1 MSDQPSTILQGHL
14 DRLRAG
20 DPSARD
26 ALLALAYANLRRL
39 AARMFGQ
46 FPAVRR
52 WEDTDDVSNNAALR
66 LWKAL
71 EELRPPTA
79 RDFYRLAA
87 LQIRRELLDLTRHYK
102 GPEGLGARHESALLG
117 VSEGPGPADPSDATH
132 DPGRLLQWTDFHRQ
146 VELLPEEE
154 RDAFDLLF
162 YQGLPHAEAAG
173 VLGVSEA
180 TLRRRWLAARLRL
193 QEAME
198 NFLPS

>member
-1 MSDQPSTILQGHL
+1 MSDHPSAVLQGHL

-26 ALLALAYANLRRL
+26 ALLAHAYANLRRL

-71 EELRPPTA
+71 EELRPATA

-87 LQIRRELLDLTRHYK
+87 LQIRRELLDLARHYR
-102 GPEGLGARHESALLG
+102 GPEGLGARHESALPEASG
-117 VSEGPGPADPSDATH
+117 GPAAAEPPDPTH
-132 DPGRLLQWTDFHRQ
+132 DPGRLAQWTDFHRR

-154 RDAFDLLF
+154 REAFDLLF
-162 YQGLPHAEAAG
+162 YQGLPHAEAAR
-173 VLGVSEA
+173 VLAVSEA
-180 TLRRRWLAARLRL
+180 TVRRRWLAARLRL

-198 NFLPS
+198 NILPG